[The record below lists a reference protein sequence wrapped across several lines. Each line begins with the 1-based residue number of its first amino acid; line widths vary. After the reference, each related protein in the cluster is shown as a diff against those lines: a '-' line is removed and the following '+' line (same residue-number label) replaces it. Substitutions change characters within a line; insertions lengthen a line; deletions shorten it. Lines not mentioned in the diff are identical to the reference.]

1 MQQIKKKLY
10 AAPRVKSVKF
20 QVEQGFQS
28 SPNFEPEACIMT
40 SNNSLE
46 GWSRLDPDP
55 HWLDESGTEGSN
67 E

>member
-28 SPNFEPEACIMT
+28 SPDFHPEDQCFMT

-46 GWSRLDPDP
+46 SWDRLDPDP
-55 HWLDESGTEGSN
+55 HWIDETGSTTE
-67 E
+67 